1 MDTLEVRPN
10 SQASTAKLSTD
21 RSSIASAKSAEEK
34 EQEPTIQP
42 ETDVGTEAI
51 PVERQETPQRD
62 EEDDKKEEKKED
74 GEKSPLTVELPEEAK
89 EETSPESVHHTPT
102 PMPTEEDLRALSG
115 ARDVEP
121 PIEAKVSTPLEN
133 EGNDGG
139 ENDKNDSA
147 ISSTSSVTPEKE
159 PGLEER
165 QGTPAIE
172 VA

>member
-10 SQASTAKLSTD
+10 SQASTAKLSAD

-34 EQEPTIQP
+34 ELEPTIQP
-42 ETDVGTEAI
+42 ESDVGTEAI
-51 PVERQETPQRD
+51 PVQQQETPPNK
-62 EEDDKKEEKKED
+62 EEDDGEEEKKGD
-74 GEKSPLTVELPEEAK
+74 GEKSPLTVELPEETK
-89 EETSPESVHHTPT
+89 EEAAPESVHHTPT
-102 PMPTEEDLRALSG
+102 PMPTEEEIRALSG

-121 PIEAKVSTPLEN
+121 PIEAHVSTPLEN
-133 EGNDGG
+133 ETNDGG